1 MTQPQASLQD
11 ALDKHFGEPP
21 KRLAVAV
28 SGGSD
33 STALLVAMAE
43 WACAQ
48 EVALYPVTVNH
59 GLRAEAGEEAQSVAR
74 LCAALELSHK
84 TLLWQGWDGR
94 GNLPDAARRA
104 RYDLIAEWALGE
116 GVRDLVLGHTQNDQA
131 ETFIMRLARGAGLDG
146 LAGMSARTKREGML
160 LHRPFLGL
168 ARETLRDFLRLNEIS
183 WSDDPSNE
191 DTKYARVKTR
201 AALDTLTAAGVEV
214 ETLAKVTGYLR
225 EARQTLAHVAGEA
238 ADRIAQVDAGDL
250 LLDRMGWGTLRPDI
264 QRRLIQAALRWVSG
278 QEYPARGAAVEAL
291 MRGIAEGEPM
301 TLHGCRVL
309 LTADRIRVTREW
321 AAVAGLQSEPG
332 EIWDGRWRVNG
343 PFTPEDRV
351 SALGEA
357 ALGLCPDRREAGL
370 PAASLIASPAVWRNG
385 ALIAAPLAGLGQA
398 EGWSAECLR
407 SLRDFNDTLLSH

>member
-1 MTQPQASLQD
+1 MTQPQAPLRD

-74 LCAALELSHK
+74 LCAALDLSHK
-84 TLLWQGWDGR
+84 TLQWQGWGGR

-104 RYDLIAEWALGE
+104 RYDLMADWALGE

-131 ETFIMRLARGAGLDG
+131 ETFVMRLARGAGLDG

-201 AALDTLTAAGVEV
+201 AALDALTAAGVEM

-225 EARQTLAHVAGEA
+225 EARQTLAH
-238 ADRIAQVDAGDL
+238 
-250 LLDRMGWGTLRPDI
+250 
-264 QRRLIQAALRWVSG
+264 
-278 QEYPARGAAVEAL
+278 
-291 MRGIAEGEPM
+291 EGEPM

-351 SALGEA
+351 SALGEE

-385 ALIAAPLAGLGQA
+385 VLIAAPLAGLGRA